1 MGENADRRPL
11 ASRQSPLAQRFAAW
25 LGRTSVTPNQIS
37 FASMVA
43 GLASMLF
50 CVATLQLQG
59 FWQAMLLLFAALACQ
74 LRLICNLMDGMVAI
88 ESGKRTANGAFWNEA
103 PDRVAD
109 IFILVG
115 VGIAAESSVLG
126 WPMAKQHRM
135 AVITLALLLGAAA
148 SALMPES
155 ADPVVTD
162 AAIGTSLAQPES
174 RLGARQILLL
184 SLWICIVGCAFTFIR
199 RVLNAST
206 GKAMSEETNDSR
218 RGDRPD
224 CYTSGPTQPVP
235 LKA

>member
-11 ASRQSPLAQRFAAW
+11 ASRQSALAQRFAAW

-50 CVATLQLQG
+50 CVATLHLQG

-115 VGIAAESSVLG
+115 IGIAAQSSVLG
-126 WPMAKQHRM
+126 WTAAALAVLVAYVRELGKGIDGTVDFTGPMAKQHRM
-135 AVITLALLLGAAA
+135 AVITLALLLGAVA
-148 SALMPES
+148 SAFMPES
-155 ADPVVTD
+155 PVPVTTDTAAD
-162 AAIGTSLAQPES
+162 TSLAQPES
-174 RLGARQILLL
+174 LTSARQILLL
-184 SLWICIVGCAFTFIR
+184 SLWICILGCLVTFVR
-199 RVLNAST
+199 RCRNLLNRL
-206 GKAMSEETNDSR
+206 N
-218 RGDRPD
+218 
-224 CYTSGPTQPVP
+224 
-235 LKA
+235 